1 MWVNK
6 VKIRAIV
13 DTGAP
18 INIIST
24 RFAKRL
30 GIALDLDHCK
40 EFGTAGTQSTT
51 AQGAYSALPLC
62 FGLLSVAAPA
72 IVLPNQN
79 YNFLIGTAF
88 MKQFNVTICHKNH
101 LFTIFGQNIPLHYS
115 AKSDGPSTKTV
126 NLVYADGV
134 IPVPYSLLSRT
145 YRGSPSQIFENKGFP
160 LKSLSCFSLPPGVQ
174 KISDVGIAF
183 DIPRD
188 LYGHIVSPCQALRHE
203 PLVAPGLI
211 LPTGLQSIHLLIANP
226 YAYPLQIRKKQTI
239 GFIHFMP
246 LSDIQDILPFG
257 NFSEMDLPASVP
269 GVFPILWRKDVVNLL
284 EDQFIEASKLFE

>member
-1 MWVNK
+1 M
-6 VKIRAIV
+6 
-13 DTGAP
+13 
-18 INIIST
+18 
-24 RFAKRL
+24 
-30 GIALDLDHCK
+30 
-40 EFGTAGTQSTT
+40 
-51 AQGAYSALPLC
+51 
-62 FGLLSVAAPA
+62 
-72 IVLPNQN
+72 
-79 YNFLIGTAF
+79 
-88 MKQFNVTICHKNH
+88 
-101 LFTIFGQNIPLHYS
+101 HYS

-160 LKSLSCFSLPPGVQ
+160 LKSLSCFSLLPGVQ

-188 LYGHIVSPCQALRHE
+188 LYGHIVSPCQASCHE

-226 YAYPLQIRKKQTI
+226 YAYPLQIRKNQTI

-246 LSDIQDILPFG
+246 LSDIQDILPVG
-257 NFSEMDLPASVP
+257 NFSKNGLTCFWPWCLPY
-269 GVFPILWRKDVVNLL
+269 LL
-284 EDQFIEASKLFE
+284 P